1 MNKRE
6 YWYCQECSEM
16 ERPCILTTDE
26 QPFSDGDGPG
36 CCPFDNS
43 GAGVPS
49 RWMRRSPKM
58 MHPRQAYRI
67 ERKCIGLK
75 DAPAQRME
83 PAPEPEPI
91 TTGSTSTVQGC
102 DAKGAIVICPSCRNQ
117 FEVTHIYK

>member
-49 RWMRRSPKM
+49 RWMRRSPKIGKDIQTVTSQDKLSQT
-58 MHPRQAYRI
+58 PR
-67 ERKCIGLK
+67 
-75 DAPAQRME
+75 
-83 PAPEPEPI
+83 
-91 TTGSTSTVQGC
+91 
-102 DAKGAIVICPSCRNQ
+102 
-117 FEVTHIYK
+117 

>member
-1 MNKRE
+1 MATVQMFNFKKKWIDISVDYPDLE
-6 YWYCQECSEM
+6 TAYSALCNIQ
-16 ERPCILTTDE
+16 
-26 QPFSDGDGPG
+26 
-36 CCPFDNS
+36 
-43 GAGVPS
+43 A
-49 RWMRRSPKM
+49 

-67 ERKCIGLK
+67 ERKCIGSK

-83 PAPEPEPI
+83 PAPEPI